1 MDLYTFIHDYPDVF
15 HTQILKK
22 LCYDDWCAMSTT
34 SKHLKDIVK
43 SNPCK
48 KPFIGNQVREYYLQ
62 NGMASNLE
70 MGNYILHATIEGC
83 EDIAMDLLIEH
94 PEAEF
99 DICELMLHA
108 AESGL
113 LEFMKVIY
121 KKNETQYR
129 RLLLPEE
136 LPSDAKYGKAYY
148 KLTEIVFTAID
159 AENLDIIKWLVP
171 LFLGRTIGD
180 ENAKSKS
187 QYSFMDIDFITQFSM
202 RATEFLGKD
211 NVKYFLSLGAIKEE
225 YTSYLAAGSFR
236 NGRLEFL
243 MFLSKQG
250 FPMNIEFQEHITRM
264 LHFGERETEDLSL
277 WVKTNLPIQLSN

>member
-1 MDLYTFIHDYPDVF
+1 
-15 HTQILKK
+15 
-22 LCYDDWCAMSTT
+22 MSTT